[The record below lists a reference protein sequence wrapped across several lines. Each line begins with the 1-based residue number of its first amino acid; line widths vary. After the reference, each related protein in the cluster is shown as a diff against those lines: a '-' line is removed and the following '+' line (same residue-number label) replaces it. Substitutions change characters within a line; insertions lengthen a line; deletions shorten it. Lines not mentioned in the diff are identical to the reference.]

1 VSTTAWAANADV
13 LCAAEGLSLAAQ
25 SISDGALVES
35 GARLNVTLPHERGV
49 LVATASSA
57 GPALCRVGDID
68 VSWKR
73 CSHIWRMCRPSDG
86 PSFIEYRSVGGNS
99 VAIDSRADVC
109 MELRQRHLCVKS
121 KLLREVELQGEMHML
136 GATWDVRLRRGSE
149 HVICTTAA
157 VQVPLRDTRLDAR
170 LVHRRGSHLLK
181 LVLGFTHRNR
191 NIQTELCI
199 DPRDGSTLEADMRPC
214 DGQQI
219 RLSLGS
225 RACFGFTAGSFA
237 H

>member
-1 VSTTAWAANADV
+1 VSTAWAANADV

-49 LVATASSA
+49 LVATASSV
-57 GPALCRVGDID
+57 GPALCMVGDID

-73 CSHIWRMCRPSDG
+73 CSYIWRICRPSDG
-86 PSFIEYRSVGGNS
+86 SSFIEYRSVGGNS
-99 VAIDSRADVC
+99 VAIDSHADVC
-109 MELRQRHLCVKS
+109 MELRHRNVCVKS
-121 KLLREVELQGEMHML
+121 KLLREVELQGVMHML

-149 HVICTTAA
+149 QLA
-157 VQVPLRDTRLDAR
+157 VQVPLRDTQLDAR
-170 LVHRRGSHLLK
+170 LVHRRGSQPLK

-199 DPRDGSTLEADMRPC
+199 DPRDGSTLEADMRTC
-214 DGQQI
+214 DGQQMK
-219 RLSLGS
+219 LSLGS

>member
-1 VSTTAWAANADV
+1 M
-13 LCAAEGLSLAAQ
+13 
-25 SISDGALVES
+25 
-35 GARLNVTLPHERGV
+35 LNVTLPHERGV
-49 LVATASSA
+49 LVAAASSA
-57 GPALCRVGDID
+57 GPALCMAPEID

-73 CSHIWRMCRPSDG
+73 CSHIWRICRPSGG
-86 PSFIEYRSVGGNS
+86 PSFIEYRSGGGNS

-109 MELRQRHLCVKS
+109 MELRRRNLCVKS
-121 KLLREVELQGEMHML
+121 KLLREVELQGEMYML
-136 GATWDVRLRRGSE
+136 GATWDARLRRGSE
-149 HVICTTAA
+149 QLA
-157 VQVPLRDTRLDAR
+157 VHVPLQDTRWDAR
-170 LVHRRGSHLLK
+170 LVHRRGSHPLK

-214 DGQQI
+214 DSQQMK
-219 RLSLGS
+219 LSLGS